1 MIKVAAK
8 YALKDMIN
16 VKPIVSITVVVFL
29 VSILFNFT
37 MRVLGIYWIL
47 SFGVCYLDAF
57 GRYYIKGRRGKHE
70 KSKTY
75 RG

>member
-1 MIKVAAK
+1 MVKLAAK
-8 YALKDMIN
+8 YALKDMLN

-57 GRYYIKGRRGKHE
+57 VRFYFKGK
-70 KSKTY
+70 KVN
-75 RG
+75 